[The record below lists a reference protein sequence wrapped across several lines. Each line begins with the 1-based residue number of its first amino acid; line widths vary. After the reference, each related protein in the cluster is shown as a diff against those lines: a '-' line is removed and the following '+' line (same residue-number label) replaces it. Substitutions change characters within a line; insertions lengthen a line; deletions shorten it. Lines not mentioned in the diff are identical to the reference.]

1 MLSSKPDL
9 VMINEPTKILAESI
23 KRNVRRR
30 NTFSGP
36 HLYFW
41 LLAALSCLAF
51 WVPIRNLITFS
62 RTHDYGSHILL
73 IAPLSI
79 FLVYLKGQTT
89 FSVQLNPNRKETIIA
104 GSGLFVLG
112 LISLLVSQYKP
123 LSVEKLSLEIL
134 SLVILWMSV
143 FVFCYGRE
151 SFIRARFPLLF
162 LLLLVPIPEF
172 AIDKT
177 IFALQAGS
185 SDVAYGLLR
194 IFNVPVLKEGFIH
207 RLQFCT
213 SQDITDSSEWCR
225 SQILPAFA
233 VAYGLSHR

>member
-1 MLSSKPDL
+1 MRTFIL
-9 VMINEPTKILAESI
+9 VL
-23 KRNVRRR
+23 
-30 NTFSGP
+30 
-36 HLYFW
+36 
-41 LLAALSCLAF
+41 
-51 WVPIRNLITFS
+51 
-62 RTHDYGSHILL
+62 
-73 IAPLSI
+73 
-79 FLVYLKGQTT
+79 
-89 FSVQLNPNRKETIIA
+89 
-104 GSGLFVLG
+104 VLG
-112 LISLLVSQYKP
+112 MAVSAFSQTAAHQFITGPSQITSKSKLDIQP

-207 RLQFCT
+207 RLQFYT